1 VQKTLNSS
9 DVNNFFPLNKER
21 DRKDEG
27 DVRISKYFNKESSGN
42 IKKEY
47 GEGSEDGCHSKRY
60 KLVLEICVKKIIL
73 CGSKTAGSH

>member
-1 VQKTLNSS
+1 MHTGQVSFRNNQRAKKTHNSS

-42 IKKEY
+42 FLKGYRNMKKAVWMVVIQN
-47 GEGSEDGCHSKRY
+47 D
-60 KLVLEICVKKIIL
+60 IN
-73 CGSKTAGSH
+73 